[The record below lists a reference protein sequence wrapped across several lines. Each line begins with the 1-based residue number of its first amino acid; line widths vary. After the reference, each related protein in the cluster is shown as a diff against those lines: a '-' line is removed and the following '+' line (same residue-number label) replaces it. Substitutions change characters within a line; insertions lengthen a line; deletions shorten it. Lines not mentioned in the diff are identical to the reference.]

1 MTQWTLADLA
11 RLCGAELHG
20 DGTRVVD
27 GPASLREAG
36 PSHVS
41 FYAQPRYRADLDA
54 TRAAGVLVAAGTE
67 LARPSAAAGPALLV
81 CKDPNSAFT
90 RVVAAF
96 VEPEAPPAPGVHPA
110 ACVDPEARV
119 HAGASVGPLC
129 RVAAG
134 CELARGVQ
142 LVSGVHLGRGVRVGE
157 GSVLHPGV
165 VVYPGSAIGARCTI
179 HAGSVIGSDGFGFEP
194 TAEGWQKIPQVGNA
208 VIEDEVEIG
217 ANVTIDRGRFG
228 STRIGRG
235 SKIDNLVQIGHNV
248 VVGEGVLL
256 IAQTGIAGSTRIE
269 ARAILA
275 GQVGVQG
282 HVTIGAGARIGGQ
295 AGVFGDVPPGED
307 WSGYPARP
315 RRESLRSLAEVQR
328 LPRLVERV
336 RELEKRLEALEEGHS
351 R

>member
-1 MTQWTLADLA
+1 MTQWTLAELA
-11 RLCGAELHG
+11 RLCGAELQG

-36 PSHVS
+36 PRHVS
-41 FYAQPRYRADLDA
+41 FYAQARYRPDLDS
-54 TRAAGVLVAAGTE
+54 TRAAGVLVPAGTE
-67 LARPSAAAGPALLV
+67 LSRPGPALLV

-96 VEPEAPPAPGVHPA
+96 VEPEAPAAPGVHPT
-110 ACVDPEARV
+110 ACVDREARV
-119 HAGASVGPLC
+119 HEGASVGPLC

-134 CELARGVQ
+134 CELASGVQ
-142 LVSGVHLGRGVRVGE
+142 LVSGVHLGRGVCVGE

-165 VVYPGSAIGARCTI
+165 VVYPGSTIGARCTI

-194 TAEGWQKIPQVGNA
+194 TREGWQKIPQVGNA

-295 AGVFGDVPPGED
+295 VGVFGDVPPGEE
-307 WSGYPARP
+307 WTGYPARP
-315 RRESLRSLAEVQR
+315 HRDSLRSLVEVQR
-328 LPRLVERV
+328 LPKLVDRV
-336 RELEKRLEALEEGHS
+336 RELERRLKSLEEG
-351 R
+351 RTR

>member
-1 MTQWTLADLA
+1 V
-11 RLCGAELHG
+11 R
-20 DGTRVVD
+20 
-27 GPASLREAG
+27 
-36 PSHVS
+36 
-41 FYAQPRYRADLDA
+41 
-54 TRAAGVLVAAGTE
+54 
-67 LARPSAAAGPALLV
+67 
-81 CKDPNSAFT
+81 DPNAAFT
-90 RVVAAF
+90 RIVAAF
-96 VEPEAPPAPGVHPA
+96 VAPEPPLEPGVHA
-110 ACVDPEARV
+110 SAVVDPRARV
-119 HAGASVGPLC
+119 HAGACVGPLC
-129 RVAAG
+129 RVEAD
-134 CELARGVQ
+134 CELARGAQ
-142 LVSGVHLGRGVRVGE
+142 LLSGVHLGRGVRVGE

-165 VVYPGSAIGARCTI
+165 VVYAGSAIGARCTI

-194 TAEGWQKIPQVGNA
+194 SRGGWQKIPQVGNA

-256 IAQTGIAGSTRIE
+256 VAQTGIAGSTRIE

-295 AGVFGDVPPGED
+295 AGVFGDVPPGEE
-307 WSGYPARP
+307 WTGYPARP
-315 RRESLRSLAEVQR
+315 HRDSLRSLAEVQR
-328 LPRLVERV
+328 LPKLVERI
-336 RELEKRLEALEEGHS
+336 RALERRLQSLEEGQQ

>member
-11 RLCGAELHG
+11 RLCGAELEG
-20 DGTRVVD
+20 DGTRVVE

-36 PSHVS
+36 PLHVS
-41 FYAQPRYRADLDA
+41 FFAHPRYRSELDE
-54 TRAAGVLVAAGTE
+54 TRAAGVLVPRGTV
-67 LARPSAAAGPALLV
+67 LQRPGPALLV
-81 CKDPNSAFT
+81 CKDPSAAFT
-90 RVVAAF
+90 RVVGAF
-96 VEPEAPPAPGVHPA
+96 VEPAPPPEPGVHA
-110 ACVDPEARV
+110 SAVVDPRARV
-119 HAGASVGPLC
+119 HARASIGPLC
-129 RVAAG
+129 RVAEG
-134 CELARGVQ
+134 CELASGVQ
-142 LVSGVHLGRGVRVGE
+142 LVSGVHLGRGVHVGE

-165 VVYPGSAIGARCTI
+165 VIYPGCVIGARCTL

-194 TAEGWQKIPQVGNA
+194 TREGWQKIPQVGNA
-208 VIEDEVEIG
+208 VVEDDVEIG

-228 STRIGRG
+228 ATRIGRG
-235 SKIDNLVQIGHNV
+235 AKIDNLVQIGHNV

-295 AGVFGDVPPGED
+295 AGVFGDVPPGEE
-307 WSGYPARP
+307 WTGYPARP
-315 RRESLRSLAEVQR
+315 HRDSLRSLAEVQR
-328 LPRLVERV
+328 LPKLVERV
-336 RELEKRLEALEEGHS
+336 RELERRLKSLEEGPS